1 MAKATKSVSKAAA
14 SKSIVEEPGATTP
27 SLAEDGAAAAT
38 PPPVSIGVQD
48 LAFIVQIIDTLS
60 RRGGFQGDE
69 LAVIGTYR
77 NRVDSWVKQNTPAAA
92 ADGAKADDTI
102 NAVPT
107 APAA

>member
-14 SKSIVEEPGATTP
+14 PKSMAEEPAVTP
-27 SLAEDGAAAAT
+27 SLAEDGTAAAT

-92 ADGAKADDTI
+92 ADGTKADDTI
-102 NAVPT
+102 NAVPA
-107 APAA
+107 APAV

>member
-14 SKSIVEEPGATTP
+14 SKSIVEEPAVTP